1 MDTLLSLQDG
11 IISMVTNPGILIGL
25 ILGVFGGLVFGAIP
39 GLTAA
44 LGVTLMLPF
53 TYAMPAGQGLA
64 TLIGI
69 YVGGISGGLVSAV
82 LLNIPGTPASIV
94 TTFDGAPMARA
105 GRPAEALTLGVFSSL
120 VGGSLAGLALIL
132 IAPWLAE
139 VALIFGSW
147 EYFALGVMGLCIVV
161 ALCSED
167 LIKGLMSA
175 IVGLLLAMV
184 GYDVVSGVPRFTFGF
199 WQLGGG
205 LNTLAVLMG
214 LFAFAEI
221 LTQIKGLATRVE
233 QIPTKKVKILP
244 SKDALEGTARVFPI
258 GSIVGTVIGI
268 LPGIGQTTASL
279 LSYNITRQTSKHP
292 EKFGTGLPEGIIASE
307 TANNAVCG
315 GALIPMMTMG
325 IPGDL
330 VTAVLLGGLIIH
342 GLQPGPGLFTYNAD
356 IVNVIYV
363 AYLLSNVIMFIML
376 ILLMKFFIK
385 VLSVP
390 PNYLYSVILLMCVI
404 GSYTVNNRL
413 FDCWVLVIVGL
424 IGYILLKS
432 GFSLTPIILGYILG
446 PIIETNFR
454 TAIIGSR
461 GDFTTIFERPIAVV
475 LILFGIVMAAVPT
488 ILAGRKARKQKEAAE
503 AACENN

>member
-1 MDTLLSLQDG
+1 MDTLMSLQSG
-11 IISMVTNPGILIGL
+11 IISMVANPEMLICL

-69 YVGGISGGLVSAV
+69 FVGGISGGLVSAV
-82 LLNIPGTPASIV
+82 LLNIPGTPSSIV
-94 TTFDGAPMARA
+94 TTFDGAPMAKN
-105 GRPAEALTLGVFSSL
+105 GKPAEALSLGVFSSL
-120 VGGSLAGLALIL
+120 IGGLFAGLILIL
-132 IAPWLAE
+132 IAPLLAK
-139 VALIFGSW
+139 VAVIFGAW
-147 EYFALGVMGLCIVV
+147 EYFALGIMGLCVVV
-161 ALCSED
+161 ALCSQD
-167 LIKGLMSA
+167 MIKGLMSA
-175 IVGLLLAMV
+175 IVGLLIAMV
-184 GYDVVSGVPRFTFGF
+184 GYDTVSGVPRFTFGF

-205 LNTLAVLMG
+205 LGTMAVLMG

-221 LTQIKGLATRVE
+221 LSQVKGLD
-233 QIPTKKVKILP
+233 VKTEKLQVQKMKLLP
-244 SKDALEGTARVFPI
+244 SRDLLKGTGRVFTI
-258 GSIVGTVIGI
+258 GSLIGTLIGI

-279 LSYNITRQTSKHP
+279 ISYNVSRQTSKSP
-292 EKFGTGLPEGIIASE
+292 EKYGTGFAEGIIASE

-356 IVNVIYV
+356 IVNLIYV
-363 AYLLSNVIMFIML
+363 AYLLSNIIMFFML
-376 ILLMKFFIK
+376 MVMMKVFIK

-390 PNYLYSVILLMCVI
+390 SNYLYAVILLMCLVDA
-404 GSYTVNNRL
+404 YTVNNRL
-413 FDCWVLVIVGL
+413 FDCWVLVIVG
-424 IGYILLKS
+424 IVGYILLRS
-432 GFSLTPIILGYILG
+432 GFTLTPIILGYILG

-454 TAIIGSR
+454 TAVISNR
-461 GDFTTIFERPIAVV
+461 GDVMSIFGSPIAVV
-475 LILFGIVMAAVPT
+475 LILFGIAMAALPS
-488 ILAGRKARKQKEAAE
+488 ILNRKAGKQQQAIAAV
-503 AACENN
+503 CDSD